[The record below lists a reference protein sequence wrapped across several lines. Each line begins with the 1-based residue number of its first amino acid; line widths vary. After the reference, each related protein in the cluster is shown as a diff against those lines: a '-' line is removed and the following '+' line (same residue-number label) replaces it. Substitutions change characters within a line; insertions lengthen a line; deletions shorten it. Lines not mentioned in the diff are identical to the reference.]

1 MHTTRENLLSKLFG
15 AGKDSARFQTVLLF
29 ALCFLPF
36 VVDAQFPWPVT
47 PFNQTQTITGTFCE
61 YRDTAPS
68 PHYHNGTD
76 IPKAD
81 GSPVYPVL
89 DGVITSVDPNG
100 DAAYVRVGRFAYV
113 HIMPNPA
120 LSVGDSVFKS
130 VTVLGT
136 ILSGLGHVHLTEG
149 QVGSEVNAL
158 RENTGL
164 TPYLDTW
171 PPVMNYVRF
180 YQNGTGVQFTNNAVS
195 GRVDMVSQ
203 VSERNGPPGS
213 SSSVL
218 NNGTYKLGYKILS
231 ADRQTVVYSP
241 PNNGLRYQFD
251 RKPTADVHNTFHP
264 ALSSTSVHVYYV
276 TNTATSKAF
285 WDSAALPEGD
295 YTAMVFAEDTHRNA
309 DTVYV
314 PVRVTRRD
322 QLAPAQPT
330 LFSITQ
336 PSTMIVKWLA
346 NTETDLRGYRLYN
359 SPDNVSWAPALIETQ
374 LSKTQTSADF
384 GVLTG
389 EKYFRLT
396 AVDTVAPPNESPNSD
411 VYGFAAASRRERILI
426 VDGFDRFGGSG
437 SWQKSW
443 HDFAFYF
450 GRAIAANGF
459 SFETCA
465 NEAIISGAV
474 NLQDYQAVFWLLGDE
489 STTEETFSAAEQTRV
504 RAYLQNGGNLFV
516 SGSEVA
522 WDLDTQAR
530 GSSLD
535 EAFLHDYLKADYV
548 ADDANNLSVSGIA
561 GSIFAGLNFT
571 YGASPYPEDYP
582 DAINAF
588 GGGAICLRYGNG
600 LNAGVQFAGTVSNG
614 TRPAKLVY
622 LGFAFETIAGA
633 AARQEVMRR
642 GLEFFFGMTPV
653 AANGQSDGV
662 PKEFVLLQNYPN
674 PFGNAVTSRSAGN
687 PATIFR
693 FGLPQRSRVQLEIFN
708 LLGQRVRNWPA
719 VWLEAGFHQQQWEG
733 LNDAGVPVVSGEYFL
748 RMSAAAVA
756 GTKFVRTM
764 KMSLVR

>member
-1 MHTTRENLLSKLFG
+1 MSTKIIKPQRHKAHKEKR
-15 AGKDSARFQTVLLF
+15 VLLF

-36 VVDAQFPWPVT
+36 AAAAQFPWPVT

-81 GSPVYPVL
+81 GSPVYPVI
-89 DGVITSVDPNG
+89 DGVITSLDPNG
-100 DAAYVRVGRFAYV
+100 SNAFVRAGRFAYV
-113 HIMPNPA
+113 HLAPNPS

-136 ILSGLGHVHLTEG
+136 ILNGLGHVHLTEG
-149 QVGSEVNAL
+149 QFDSEVNAL

-164 TPYLDTW
+164 TPYVDTW

-180 YQNGTGVQFTNNAVS
+180 YQNGAGVQFTNNSVS
-195 GRVDMVSQ
+195 GRVDIVSHI
-203 VSERNGPPGS
+203 SERNGPPGS

-231 ADRQTVVYSP
+231 ADRKTIVFSP

-276 TNTATSKAF
+276 TNTATSKTF
-285 WDSAALPEGD
+285 WDTSALPEGD
-295 YTAMVFAEDTHRNA
+295 YTAMIFAEDTRRNA

-314 PVRVTRRD
+314 PVRVTRKD
-322 QLAPAQPT
+322 QLAPLQPT
-330 LFSITQ
+330 LLAITKTNTTIARWQ
-336 PSTMIVKWLA
+336 A
-346 NTETDLRGYRLYN
+346 NTEADLYGYRLY
-359 SPDNVSWAPALIETQ
+359 SSSDNLNYVVAFDENQLNKPKTLIE
-374 LSKTQTSADF
+374 LSNFTS
-384 GVLTG
+384 
-389 EKYFRLT
+389 ENYFRLT

-411 VYGFAAASRRERILI
+411 VYGFATLNRQERILI
-426 VDGFDRFGGSG
+426 VDGFDRFGGTG
-437 SWQKSW
+437 SWSRSW
-443 HDFAFYF
+443 HDFAFHH

-465 NEAIISGAV
+465 NDAIISGAV
-474 NLQDYQAVFWLLGDE
+474 NLPDYQAVFWLLGDE
-489 STTEETFSAAEQTRV
+489 STEHETFNAVEQTRV

-530 GSSLD
+530 GSSTD
-535 EAFLHDYLKADYV
+535 ETFLHDFLKADYV
-548 ADDANNLSVSGIA
+548 SDDANNLSASGAA
-561 GSIFAGLNFT
+561 GSIFAGLNFN
-571 YGASPYPEDYP
+571 YGASPYPEDFP

-588 GGGAICLRYGNG
+588 GGSTICLRYGNG
-600 LNAGVQFAGTVSNG
+600 LNAGIQFAGTFAGGSRAG
-614 TRPAKLVY
+614 KLVY
-622 LGFAFETIAGA
+622 VGFAFETITGA
-633 AARQEVMRR
+633 TARQEVMRR
-642 GLEFFFGMTPV
+642 VLEFFFGTTAV
-653 AANGQSDGV
+653 ADADKNDGL

-674 PFGNAVTSRSAGN
+674 PFLSGAKSRVAGN
-687 PATIFR
+687 PATTLR
-693 FGLPQRSRVQLEIFN
+693 FGLPQHSRVQLEIFN
-708 LLGQRVRNWPA
+708 LLGQRVRHWPE

-733 LNDAGVPVVSGEYFL
+733 LNDANLPVASGEYFL
-748 RMSAAAVA
+748 RMSAESAA
-756 GTKFVRTM
+756 GKRLVRTM